1 MKTDTRNSTTF
12 LLISLGMASAM
23 GPFVTNFYLPA
34 LPQLTTVFS
43 TTSSAIQMSLTLCLI
58 GLAIGQLFIGP
69 ISDKYGRKM
78 PLIVSMV
85 IFSLATLC
93 CLLTTDIYIFL
104 ACRFLQ
110 GLSGAGGI
118 VISKSV
124 ASDLHTGKELVH
136 FFAVLGCVQG
146 IAPICA
152 PFLGGLLLS
161 ISDWQGIFYTLFG
174 IGIVLSLIFIPFH
187 ESLPDERRQKGSIY
201 SGLKHYKAFFTHKE
215 FMVYMVILTLTQG
228 ILFIYISSS
237 TFIFQQTY
245 GLSALLYGVC
255 FGLNSLAIMAGSLFA
270 GRIGDPARAL
280 NVGEWGAFI
289 AVIASAACI
298 AAQLPFL
305 LIELSIWAML
315 FFMGIIFTMAT
326 TLALDLERNNAGSA
340 SALIGFFSFLAGG
353 IAAPITGMGNMLYS
367 TAGILAVFGLLLLG
381 AGYYRR
387 HKLPAKRQN
396 ENVCR

>member
-23 GPFVTNFYLPA
+23 GPFVTDFYLPA

-85 IFSLATLC
+85 IFILATLC

-201 SGLKHYKAFFTHKE
+201 SGLKHYKTFFTHKE

>member
-23 GPFVTNFYLPA
+23 GPFVTDFYLPA

-201 SGLKHYKAFFTHKE
+201 SGLKHYKTFFTHKE

-298 AAQLPFL
+298 VAQLPFL

-387 HKLPAKRQN
+387 HKLPAK
-396 ENVCR
+396 

>member
-23 GPFVTNFYLPA
+23 GPFVTDFYLPA

-152 PFLGGLLLS
+152 PFLGGLLLT
-161 ISDWQGIFYTLFG
+161 ISYWQCIFYTLFGIG

-387 HKLPAKRQN
+387 HKLPAK
-396 ENVCR
+396 

>member
-1 MKTDTRNSTTF
+1 MKTNTRNSTTF
-12 LLISLGMASAM
+12 LLITLGMASAM
-23 GPFVTNFYLPA
+23 GPFVTDFYLPA

-78 PLIVSMV
+78 PLIVSMI

-93 CLLTTDIYIFL
+93 CLFTTNIYIFL
-104 ACRFLQ
+104 VCRFLQ

-146 IAPICA
+146 IVPICA

-161 ISDWQGIFYTLFG
+161 ISDWQGIFYSLFG
-174 IGIVLSLIFIPFH
+174 IGVILSLIFIPFH
-187 ESLPDERRQKGSIY
+187 ESLPEERRQKGNIY
-201 SGLKHYKAFFTHKE
+201 SGLKHYKTFFTHKK
-215 FMVYMVILTLTQG
+215 FMVYVAILTLAQG

-237 TFIFQQTY
+237 TFIFQQIY

-270 GRIGDPARAL
+270 GRISDPERAL
-280 NVGEWGAFI
+280 NLGERGAFV
-289 AVIASAACI
+289 AVIATAACI
-298 AAQLPFL
+298 ATKLPFVF
-305 LIELSIWAML
+305 IELSIWAML

-326 TLALDLERNNAGSA
+326 TLALDLERNNAGGA

-353 IAAPITGMGNMLYS
+353 IAAPITGIGNMMYS
-367 TAGILAVFGLLLLG
+367 TACLLAVFGLLLLW
-381 AGYYRR
+381 AGHYRR
-387 HKLPAKRQN
+387 QMRA
-396 ENVCR
+396 

>member
-23 GPFVTNFYLPA
+23 GPFVTDFYLPA

-201 SGLKHYKAFFTHKE
+201 SGLKHYKTFFTHKE

-289 AVIASAACI
+289 AVIVSAACI

-387 HKLPAKRQN
+387 HKLPAK
-396 ENVCR
+396 

>member
-12 LLISLGMASAM
+12 LLITLGMASAM
-23 GPFVTNFYLPA
+23 GPFVTDFYLPA

-201 SGLKHYKAFFTHKE
+201 SGLKHYKTFFTHKE

-289 AVIASAACI
+289 AVIVSAACI
-298 AAQLPFL
+298 VAQLPFL

-387 HKLPAKRQN
+387 HKLPAK
-396 ENVCR
+396 

>member
-12 LLISLGMASAM
+12 LLITLGMASAM
-23 GPFVTNFYLPA
+23 GPFVTDFYLPA

-201 SGLKHYKAFFTHKE
+201 SGLKHYKTFFTHKE

-289 AVIASAACI
+289 AVIVSAACI

-387 HKLPAKRQN
+387 HKLPAK
-396 ENVCR
+396 

>member
-23 GPFVTNFYLPA
+23 GPFVTDFYLPA

-228 ILFIYISSS
+228 TLFIYISSS

-387 HKLPAKRQN
+387 HKLPAK
-396 ENVCR
+396 

>member
-23 GPFVTNFYLPA
+23 GPFVTDFYIPA

-201 SGLKHYKAFFTHKE
+201 SGLKHYKTFFTHKE

-289 AVIASAACI
+289 AVIVSAACI

-387 HKLPAKRQN
+387 HKLPAK
-396 ENVCR
+396 

>member
-23 GPFVTNFYLPA
+23 GPFVTDFYLPA

-298 AAQLPFL
+298 VAQLPFL

-367 TAGILAVFGLLLLG
+367 TAGILAAFGLLLLG

-387 HKLPAKRQN
+387 HKLPAK
-396 ENVCR
+396 

>member
-1 MKTDTRNSTTF
+1 MKTNTRNSTTF
-12 LLISLGMASAM
+12 LLITLGMASAM
-23 GPFVTNFYLPA
+23 GPFVTDFYLPA

-78 PLIVSMV
+78 PLIVSMI

-93 CLLTTDIYIFL
+93 CLFTTNIYIFL
-104 ACRFLQ
+104 VCRFLQ

-161 ISDWQGIFYTLFG
+161 ISDWQGIFYSLFG
-174 IGIVLSLIFIPFH
+174 IGVILSLIFIPFH
-187 ESLPDERRQKGSIY
+187 ESLPEERRQKGNIY
-201 SGLKHYKAFFTHKE
+201 SGLKHYKTFFTHKN
-215 FMVYMVILTLTQG
+215 FMVYVAILTLAQG

-237 TFIFQQTY
+237 TFIFQQIY

-270 GRIGDPARAL
+270 GRIGDPERAL
-280 NVGEWGAFI
+280 NLGERGAFV
-289 AVIASAACI
+289 AVIATAACI
-298 AAQLPFL
+298 ATKLPFVF
-305 LIELSIWAML
+305 IELSIWAML

-353 IAAPITGMGNMLYS
+353 IAAPITGIGNMMYS
-367 TAGILAVFGLLLLG
+367 TACLLAVFGLLLLW
-381 AGYYRR
+381 AGHYRR
-387 HKLPAKRQN
+387 QMRA
-396 ENVCR
+396 

>member
-12 LLISLGMASAM
+12 LLITLGMASAM
-23 GPFVTNFYLPA
+23 GPFVTDFYLPA

-298 AAQLPFL
+298 VAQLPFL

-387 HKLPAKRQN
+387 HKLPAK
-396 ENVCR
+396 

>member
-23 GPFVTNFYLPA
+23 GPFVTDFYLPA

-367 TAGILAVFGLLLLG
+367 TAGILAVFGLLLPG

>member
-12 LLISLGMASAM
+12 LLITLGMASAM
-23 GPFVTNFYLPA
+23 GPFVTDFYLPA

-201 SGLKHYKAFFTHKE
+201 SGLKHYKTFFTHKE

-270 GRIGDPARAL
+270 GRMGDPARAL

-387 HKLPAKRQN
+387 HKLPAK
-396 ENVCR
+396 

>member
-12 LLISLGMASAM
+12 LLITLGMASAM
-23 GPFVTNFYLPA
+23 GPFVTDFYLPA

-201 SGLKHYKAFFTHKE
+201 SGLKHYKTFFTHKE

-289 AVIASAACI
+289 AVIVSAACI

-340 SALIGFFSFLAGG
+340 SALIGFFSFLAGDRNG
-353 IAAPITGMGNMLYS
+353 QYVILYGRDTCRLRIVAAWGRLLPPSQITGEV
-367 TAGILAVFGLLLLG
+367 T
-381 AGYYRR
+381 
-387 HKLPAKRQN
+387 
-396 ENVCR
+396 E

>member
-1 MKTDTRNSTTF
+1 MKTNTRNSTTF
-12 LLISLGMASAM
+12 LLITLGMASAM
-23 GPFVTNFYLPA
+23 GPFVTDFYLPA

-78 PLIVSMV
+78 PLIVSMI

-93 CLLTTDIYIFL
+93 CLFTTNIYIFL
-104 ACRFLQ
+104 VCRFLQ

-161 ISDWQGIFYTLFG
+161 ISDWQGIFYSLFG
-174 IGIVLSLIFIPFH
+174 IGVILSLIFIPFH
-187 ESLPDERRQKGSIY
+187 ESLPEERRQKGNIY
-201 SGLKHYKAFFTHKE
+201 SGLKHYKTFFTHKK
-215 FMVYMVILTLTQG
+215 FMVYVAILTLAQG

-237 TFIFQQTY
+237 TFIFQQIY

-270 GRIGDPARAL
+270 GRIGDPERAL
-280 NVGEWGAFI
+280 NLGERGAFV
-289 AVIASAACI
+289 AVIATAACI
-298 AAQLPFL
+298 ATKLPFVF
-305 LIELSIWAML
+305 IELSIWAML

-353 IAAPITGMGNMLYS
+353 IAAPITGIGNMMYS
-367 TAGILAVFGLLLLG
+367 TACLLAVFGLLLLW
-381 AGYYRR
+381 AGHYRR
-387 HKLPAKRQN
+387 QMRA
-396 ENVCR
+396 

>member
-23 GPFVTNFYLPA
+23 GPFVTDFYLPA

-69 ISDKYGRKM
+69 ISDKYGRKI

-201 SGLKHYKAFFTHKE
+201 SGLKHYKTFFTHKE

-387 HKLPAKRQN
+387 HKLPAK
-396 ENVCR
+396 

>member
-1 MKTDTRNSTTF
+1 MKTDTRNSTSF

-23 GPFVTNFYLPA
+23 GPFVTDFYLPA

-387 HKLPAKRQN
+387 HKLPAK
-396 ENVCR
+396 

>member
-1 MKTDTRNSTTF
+1 MKTDTRNCTTF

-23 GPFVTNFYLPA
+23 GPFVTDFYLPA
-34 LPQLTTVFS
+34 LPQLTTAFS

>member
-1 MKTDTRNSTTF
+1 MKTNTQNSTTF
-12 LLISLGMASAM
+12 LLITLGMASAM
-23 GPFVTNFYLPA
+23 GPFVTDFYLPA

-78 PLIVSMV
+78 PLIVSMI

-93 CLLTTDIYIFL
+93 CLFTTNIYIFL
-104 ACRFLQ
+104 VCRFLQ

-161 ISDWQGIFYTLFG
+161 FSDWQGIFYSLFG
-174 IGIVLSLIFIPFH
+174 IGVILSLIFIPFH
-187 ESLPDERRQKGSIY
+187 ESLPEERRQKGNIY
-201 SGLKHYKAFFTHKE
+201 SGMKHYKTFFTHKK
-215 FMVYMVILTLTQG
+215 FMVYVAILTLAQG

-237 TFIFQQTY
+237 TFIFQQIY

-270 GRIGDPARAL
+270 GRIGDPERAL
-280 NVGEWGAFI
+280 NLGERGALV
-289 AVIASAACI
+289 AVIATAACI
-298 AAQLPFL
+298 ATKLPFIF
-305 LIELSIWAML
+305 IELSIWAML

-353 IAAPITGMGNMLYS
+353 IAAPITGIGNMMYS
-367 TAGILAVFGLLLLG
+367 TACLLAVFGLLLLW
-381 AGYYRR
+381 AGHYRR
-387 HKLPAKRQN
+387 QMRT
-396 ENVCR
+396 

>member
-23 GPFVTNFYLPA
+23 GPFVTDFYLPA

-280 NVGEWGAFI
+280 DVGEWGAFI

-387 HKLPAKRQN
+387 HKLPAK
-396 ENVCR
+396 

>member
-23 GPFVTNFYLPA
+23 GPFVTDFYLPA

-270 GRIGDPARAL
+270 RRIGDPARAL

-387 HKLPAKRQN
+387 HKLPAK
-396 ENVCR
+396 

>member
-23 GPFVTNFYLPA
+23 GPFVTDFYLPA

-187 ESLPDERRQKGSIY
+187 ESLPDERRQKGCIY
-201 SGLKHYKAFFTHKE
+201 SGLKHYKTFFTHKE

-298 AAQLPFL
+298 VAQLPFL

-387 HKLPAKRQN
+387 HKLPAK
-396 ENVCR
+396 

>member
-23 GPFVTNFYLPA
+23 GPFVTDFYLPA

-187 ESLPDERRQKGSIY
+187 ESLPDERRQKSSIY
-201 SGLKHYKAFFTHKE
+201 SGLKHYKTFFTHKE

-270 GRIGDPARAL
+270 GRIGDPARTL

-289 AVIASAACI
+289 AVIVSAACI

-387 HKLPAKRQN
+387 HKLPAK
-396 ENVCR
+396 

>member
-23 GPFVTNFYLPA
+23 GPFVTDFYLPA

-201 SGLKHYKAFFTHKE
+201 SGLKHYKTFFTHKE

-367 TAGILAVFGLLLLG
+367 TAGILAAFGLLLLG

-387 HKLPAKRQN
+387 HKLPAK
-396 ENVCR
+396 

>member
-23 GPFVTNFYLPA
+23 GPFVTDFYLPA

-255 FGLNSLAIMAGSLFA
+255 FGLNSLSIMAGSLFA

-289 AVIASAACI
+289 AVTASAACI

-387 HKLPAKRQN
+387 HKLPAK
-396 ENVCR
+396 

>member
-1 MKTDTRNSTTF
+1 MKTNTRNSTTF
-12 LLISLGMASAM
+12 LLITLGMASAM
-23 GPFVTNFYLPA
+23 GPFVTDFYLPA

-78 PLIVSMV
+78 PLIVSMI

-93 CLLTTDIYIFL
+93 CLFTTNIYIFL
-104 ACRFLQ
+104 VCRFLQ

-152 PFLGGLLLS
+152 PFLGGLLMS
-161 ISDWQGIFYTLFG
+161 ISDWQGIFYSLFG
-174 IGIVLSLIFIPFH
+174 IGVILSLIFIPFH
-187 ESLPDERRQKGSIY
+187 ESLPEERRQKGNIY
-201 SGLKHYKAFFTHKE
+201 SGLKHYKTFFTHKK
-215 FMVYMVILTLTQG
+215 FMVYVAILTLAQG

-237 TFIFQQTY
+237 TFIFQQIY

-270 GRIGDPARAL
+270 GRIGDPERAL
-280 NVGEWGAFI
+280 NLGERGAFV
-289 AVIASAACI
+289 AVIATAACI
-298 AAQLPFL
+298 ATKLPFVF
-305 LIELSIWAML
+305 IELSIWAML

-353 IAAPITGMGNMLYS
+353 IAAPITGIGNMMYS
-367 TAGILAVFGLLLLG
+367 TACLLAVFGLLLLW
-381 AGYYRR
+381 AGHYRR
-387 HKLPAKRQN
+387 QMRA
-396 ENVCR
+396 

>member
-23 GPFVTNFYLPA
+23 GPFVTDFYLPA

-387 HKLPAKRQN
+387 YKLPAK
-396 ENVCR
+396 

>member
-23 GPFVTNFYLPA
+23 GPFVTDFYLPA

-187 ESLPDERRQKGSIY
+187 ESLPYERRQKGSIY

-387 HKLPAKRQN
+387 HKLPAK
-396 ENVCR
+396 

>member
-23 GPFVTNFYLPA
+23 GPFVTDFYLPA

-387 HKLPAKRQN
+387 HKLPAK
-396 ENVCR
+396 

>member
-23 GPFVTNFYLPA
+23 GPFVTDFYLPA

-215 FMVYMVILTLTQG
+215 FMIYMVILTLTQG

-387 HKLPAKRQN
+387 HKLPAK
-396 ENVCR
+396 

>member
-12 LLISLGMASAM
+12 LLISLGMARGM
-23 GPFVTNFYLPA
+23 GPFVTDFYLPA

-201 SGLKHYKAFFTHKE
+201 SGLKHYKTFFTHKE

>member
-1 MKTDTRNSTTF
+1 MKTNTRNSTTF
-12 LLISLGMASAM
+12 LLITLGMASAM
-23 GPFVTNFYLPA
+23 GPFVTDFYLPA

-78 PLIVSMV
+78 PLIVSMI

-93 CLLTTDIYIFL
+93 CLFTTNIYIFL
-104 ACRFLQ
+104 VCRFLQ

-161 ISDWQGIFYTLFG
+161 ISDWQGIFYSLFG
-174 IGIVLSLIFIPFH
+174 IGVILSLIFIPFH
-187 ESLPDERRQKGSIY
+187 ESLPEERRQKGNIY
-201 SGLKHYKAFFTHKE
+201 SGLKHYKTFFTHKK
-215 FMVYMVILTLTQG
+215 FMVYVAILTLAQG

-237 TFIFQQTY
+237 TFIFQQIY

-270 GRIGDPARAL
+270 GRIGDPERAL
-280 NVGEWGAFI
+280 NLGERGAFV
-289 AVIASAACI
+289 AVIATAACI
-298 AAQLPFL
+298 ATKLPFVF
-305 LIELSIWAML
+305 IELSIWAML
-315 FFMGIIFTMAT
+315 FFMGIIFTMA
-326 TLALDLERNNAGSA
+326 
-340 SALIGFFSFLAGG
+340 
-353 IAAPITGMGNMLYS
+353 
-367 TAGILAVFGLLLLG
+367 
-381 AGYYRR
+381 
-387 HKLPAKRQN
+387 
-396 ENVCR
+396 

>member
-23 GPFVTNFYLPA
+23 GPFVTDFYLPA

-255 FGLNSLAIMAGSLFA
+255 FGLNSLSIMAGSLFA

-298 AAQLPFL
+298 VAQLPFL

>member
-23 GPFVTNFYLPA
+23 GPFVTDFYLPA

-255 FGLNSLAIMAGSLFA
+255 FGLNSLSIMAGSLFA

-387 HKLPAKRQN
+387 HKLPAK
-396 ENVCR
+396 

>member
-23 GPFVTNFYLPA
+23 GPFVTDFYLPA

-201 SGLKHYKAFFTHKE
+201 SGLKHYKTFFTHKK

-387 HKLPAKRQN
+387 HKLPAK
-396 ENVCR
+396 

>member
-23 GPFVTNFYLPA
+23 GPFVTDFYLPA

-289 AVIASAACI
+289 AVIVSAACI

-387 HKLPAKRQN
+387 HKLPAK
-396 ENVCR
+396 

>member
-12 LLISLGMASAM
+12 LLITLGMASAM
-23 GPFVTNFYLPA
+23 GPFVTDFYLPA

>member
-23 GPFVTNFYLPA
+23 GPFVTDFYLPA

-367 TAGILAVFGLLLLG
+367 TARILAVFGLLLLG

-387 HKLPAKRQN
+387 HKLPAK
-396 ENVCR
+396 

>member
-23 GPFVTNFYLPA
+23 GPFVTDFYLPA

-93 CLLTTDIYIFL
+93 CLLTTNIYIFL

-289 AVIASAACI
+289 AVIVSAACI

-387 HKLPAKRQN
+387 HKLPAK
-396 ENVCR
+396 